1 VETWDAIRARRN
13 VREYTDQ
20 PISEANLHHVLEA
33 ARRTPSANNRQA
45 WDFILVTGRDAL
57 TELAK
62 TWPQGGTHI
71 ARAQAAIVL
80 IAPVMSEDQV
90 GLVQYDLGQ
99 ATMSIMLA
107 ATDLGIGTG
116 HAVVRDQDLAK
127 QLLDLPDDRF
137 AAYMIGLGYPSD
149 RALRPI
155 RNPNRRAFDEVVHR
169 QRW

>member
-1 VETWDAIRARRN
+1 METWDAIRARRN
-13 VREYTDQ
+13 VRDYTDE
-20 PISEANLHHVLEA
+20 PIPDAALHHILEA
-33 ARRTPSANNRQA
+33 ARRTPSANNRQS
-45 WDFILVTGRDAL
+45 WDFILVTGREAL
-57 TELAK
+57 VELAK

-80 IAPVMSEDQV
+80 VAPVLAEDQA

-137 AAYMIGLGYPSD
+137 AAYMIGLGYPAD
-149 RALRPI
+149 RPVRPL